1 MRDSTIAFDLAGSA
15 AVAWSEEERDLGEV
29 GTRYL
34 MRQASC
40 IAGGT
45 TEMARNAIS
54 ERVLGLPRERRAD
67 VDVAFRDVP
76 RSPSSR

>member
-1 MRDSTIAFDLAGSA
+1 
-15 AVAWSEEERDLGEV
+15 
-29 GTRYL
+29 

-54 ERVLGLPRERRAD
+54 ERVLGLPRERRVD
-67 VDVAFRDVP
+67 VDVPFRDVP
-76 RSPSSR
+76 RSSPPR